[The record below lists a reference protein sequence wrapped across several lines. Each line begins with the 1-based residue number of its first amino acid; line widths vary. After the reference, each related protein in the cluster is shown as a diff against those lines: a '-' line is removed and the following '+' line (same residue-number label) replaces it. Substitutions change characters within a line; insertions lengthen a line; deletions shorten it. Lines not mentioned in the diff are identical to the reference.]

1 VQPQRAHPPG
11 RGGAPSGPG
20 DPRPRSLTATD
31 AVEIKVTVGDDQV
44 GRALEALRLDP
55 RAPDRRRRIGFV
67 EDLRP
72 GGGALPLLDA
82 GVILRVR
89 ENAGD
94 DDDSTAKLRPV
105 ESAQLRGEWR
115 TSGKLRVEADWAGTR
130 HVLAASFETDR
141 REGRIA
147 AVWAGD
153 EPVRKLFDD
162 DQESFLAD
170 CATVSVDLDALT
182 LLDPIDAA
190 RWDNVRVPGVDT
202 RVVAERW
209 IVGDLDF
216 LELSIRAADVREA
229 ASAQPALERGVA
241 DLGIAVPP
249 EQETKTRRVL
259 AYLATRR

>member
-1 VQPQRAHPPG
+1 V
-11 RGGAPSGPG
+11 
-20 DPRPRSLTATD
+20 
-31 AVEIKVTVGDDQV
+31 
-44 GRALEALRLDP
+44 
-55 RAPDRRRRIGFV
+55 PDRRRRIGFV

-94 DDDSTAKLRPV
+94 DDDSTVKLRPV
-105 ESAQLRGEWR
+105 ERAQLTGTWR
-115 TSGKLRVEADWAGTR
+115 TSDKLRVEADWAGTR
-130 HVLAASFETDR
+130 RVLAASFETDR
-141 REGRIA
+141 RKGRIA

-153 EPVRKLFDD
+153 EPVRKLVDD

-170 CATVSVDLDALT
+170 CATIAVDLAALD

-190 RWDNVRVPGVDT
+190 RWDKVQVPGVDT

-209 IVGDLDF
+209 VVGDLDF
-216 LELSIRAADVREA
+216 LELSVRATGDDEA
-229 ASAQPALERGVA
+229 ESAQRALERGVA
-241 DLGIAVPP
+241 NLGIAVPP

-259 AYLATRR
+259 AYLAGRHG

>member
-1 VQPQRAHPPG
+1 V
-11 RGGAPSGPG
+11 
-20 DPRPRSLTATD
+20 
-31 AVEIKVTVGDDQV
+31 
-44 GRALEALRLDP
+44 
-55 RAPDRRRRIGFV
+55 PDRRRKIGFV

-72 GGGALPLLDA
+72 RGGALPLLDA

-94 DDDSTAKLRPV
+94 DDDSTVKLRPV
-105 ESAQLRGEWR
+105 ERSQLTGTWR
-115 TSGKLRVEADWAGTR
+115 TSDKLRVEADWAGTR
-130 HVLAASFETDR
+130 RVLAASFETDR
-141 REGRIA
+141 RKGRIA

-153 EPVRKLFDD
+153 EPVRKLVDD

-170 CATVSVDLDALT
+170 CATIAVDLDVLD

-190 RWDNVRVPGVDT
+190 RWDKVPVPGVDT

-209 IVGDLDF
+209 VVGDLDF
-216 LELSIRAADVREA
+216 LELSVRAIGDHEA
-229 ASAQPALERGVA
+229 ESAQRALERGVA

-259 AYLATRR
+259 TYLAARHK